1 LPGHVVAQIGGILA
15 SAMMVPMQAKGPSES
30 QRQKQPQPSVA
41 SLKACM
47 RTCDGE
53 KKTASQ
59 VSVFVSGFRT
69 DFLFFFMPSSL
80 LAVSCL
86 TQGHMGGGGGS

>member
-1 LPGHVVAQIGGILA
+1 MPGHVVAQIGGILA

-59 VSVFVSGFRT
+59 VSVFVSGFLHDHFPARSAALG
-69 DFLFFFMPSSL
+69 FINE
-80 LAVSCL
+80 A
-86 TQGHMGGGGGS
+86 